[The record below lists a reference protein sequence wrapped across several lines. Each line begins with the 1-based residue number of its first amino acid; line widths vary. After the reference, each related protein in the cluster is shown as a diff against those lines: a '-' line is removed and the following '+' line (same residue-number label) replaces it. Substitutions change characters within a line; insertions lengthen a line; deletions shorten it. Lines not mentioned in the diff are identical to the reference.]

1 MKHGERTYYYK
12 NGSVKY
18 EGDFIND
25 VVEGNGKLI
34 SENNYYYVGEIKNN
48 SLNGKGILY
57 YKDGRIRYEG
67 EFLNGKYEGNG
78 KLIFETGMFFKG

>member
-1 MKHGERTYYYK
+1 MKQGKGTYYYK

-34 SENNYYYVGEIKNN
+34 SENNYYYIGEIKNN

-57 YKDGRIRYEG
+57 YKDDRVGIKAN
-67 EFLNGKYEGNG
+67 FWMGNMNEMG
-78 KLIFETGMFFKG
+78 N